1 MTFEE
6 TLDKLNRIV
15 SELESGNLTLEESLE
30 KFKEGVTLSGECKK
44 KLEEARLVVETVDK
58 NLNNTEE

>member
-1 MTFEE
+1 MTFED
-6 TLDKLNRIV
+6 TLGKLNKIV

-44 KLEEARLVVETVDK
+44 KLEEAKLVVETINDNSTNK
-58 NLNNTEE
+58 

>member
-6 TLDKLNRIV
+6 ALEKLNKIV
-15 SELESGNLTLEESLE
+15 SELESGNLTLEESLA

-44 KLEEARLVVETVDK
+44 KLEEARLVVETIDEK
-58 NLNNTEE
+58 YKETEE

>member
-6 TLDKLNRIV
+6 ALNKLNEIV

-44 KLEEARLVVETVDK
+44 KLEEAKIVVETIDD
-58 NLNNTEE
+58 NH

>member
-6 TLDKLNRIV
+6 ALDKLNKIV

-44 KLEEARLVVETVDK
+44 KLEEARLVVETIDEK
-58 NLNNTEE
+58 YTDIEE

>member
-6 TLDKLNRIV
+6 TLEKLNKTV

-30 KFKEGVTLSGECKK
+30 KFKEGVALSSECKK
-44 KLEEARLVVETVDK
+44 RLEEAKLTVKTVDEK
-58 NLNNTEE
+58 YIDTEE